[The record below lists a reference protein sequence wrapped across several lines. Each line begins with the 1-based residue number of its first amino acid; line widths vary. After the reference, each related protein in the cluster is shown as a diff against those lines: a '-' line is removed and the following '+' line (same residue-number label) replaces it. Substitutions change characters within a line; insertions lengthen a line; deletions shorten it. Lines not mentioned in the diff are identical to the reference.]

1 MLVAM
6 HDCLDQVVVA
16 QCEAVVVVAVAV
28 AVAAAAA
35 AAAVVVVV
43 VAAAAAA
50 AAVGKVEV
58 LQAKAWA
65 GPHMADLNLVK
76 KAVLGAVVV
85 VAVAAFEEEQTAV
98 IVEDSFPACWGACLI
113 AVEGPCLVQDDT
125 VGPQDP

>member
-1 MLVAM
+1 MHSNMRQVNVQGKKMLVAM

-28 AVAAAAA
+28 GVVAAAAA

-43 VAAAAAA
+43 VAAAA

-98 IVEDSFPACWGACLI
+98 IVEDSFPAY
-113 AVEGPCLVQDDT
+113 
-125 VGPQDP
+125 

>member
-1 MLVAM
+1 MQQVNVQGKKMLVAM
-6 HDCLDQVVVA
+6 HDCLDQVAAA
-16 QCEAVVVVAVAV
+16 QCEAVVVVAVGV
-28 AVAAAAA
+28 A
-35 AAAVVVVV
+35 AAAVV
-43 VAAAAAA
+43 A
-50 AAVGKVEV
+50 KVEV

-76 KAVLGAVVV
+76 KAVLGVVVV

-98 IVEDSFPACWGACLI
+98 IVEDSFPAYWGACLI